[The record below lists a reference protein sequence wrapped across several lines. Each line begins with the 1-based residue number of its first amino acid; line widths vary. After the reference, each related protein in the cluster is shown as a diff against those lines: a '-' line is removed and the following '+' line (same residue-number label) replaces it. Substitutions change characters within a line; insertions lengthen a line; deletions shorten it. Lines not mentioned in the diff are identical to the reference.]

1 MLISNLRVL
10 TIALKL
16 SISKDDIWEVRNWD
30 SEQELL
36 KFIRED
42 DYIKE
47 DKKPEGDRLQ
57 GENAISGILLLTE
70 FV

>member
-16 SISKDDIWEVRNWD
+16 SISKDDIREVKNQD

-36 KFIRED
+36 KFIGED

-47 DKKPEGDRLQ
+47 DKKPEGDKLQ
-57 GENAISGILLLTE
+57 GENAIGGILLLTE